1 MSLSSGSYS
10 LSRLETPFWNEDRG
24 HRGRGGFSL
33 HKSQFEWKKAR
44 KENALLTYSPPG
56 KCCAILQ
63 SIISTKNCFR
73 PTRGRAVRRV
83 EMKLKVFF
91 LEYLSL
97 ENCQEKAGG
106 GI

>member
-1 MSLSSGSYS
+1 MNSGSYS
-10 LSRLETPFWNEDRG
+10 LSRLETPFWNDDRG
-24 HRGRGGFSL
+24 HRGAISL
-33 HKSQFEWKKAR
+33 QKSQFEWKKAR
-44 KENALLTYSPPG
+44 KENALLTYFPPG

-73 PTRGRAVRRV
+73 PTRGRAVRV
-83 EMKLKVFF
+83 EKKLKVFF

-106 GI
+106 I